1 LQQFPYILPQAVA
14 NDVILNRHVEAFFL
28 RVLDLGCGSGRD
40 LASWGVA
47 APDVIIGLDM
57 NRPRL
62 LAAKARFPN
71 RTYVRGSGECLPFAE
86 ASFDR
91 VLSSVA
97 LPYTNIPKT
106 LAEIH
111 RVLAPGGSLW
121 LSLHLPAFTIRE
133 LLHNALPKPA
143 AIMFRVYVA
152 GNGLIFHCTGK
163 TVAFPNGRTESFQT
177 ERGMRIA
184 LNRAGFV
191 NLSFRPVTEVG
202 DSFLVDTFH
211 VERKSRFWSSELL
224 LLSKSEKP
232 RHGSGLMNPP

>member
-1 LQQFPYILPQAVA
+1 
-14 NDVILNRHVEAFFL
+14 VEAFL
-28 RVLDLGCGSGRD
+28 LQVLDLGCGSGRD

-47 APDVIIGLDM
+47 APDAIIGLDM
-57 NRPRL
+57 NRRRL
-62 LAAKARFPN
+62 LAARARFPN

-91 VLSSVA
+91 VVSSVA
-97 LPYTNIPKT
+97 LPYMNIPKA
-106 LAEIH
+106 LSEIH
-111 RVLAPGGSLW
+111 RVLVPGGSLW

-133 LLHNALPKPA
+133 LLHDALPKPA
-143 AIMFRVYVA
+143 ASLFRLYVA
-152 GNGLIFHCTGK
+152 ANGSMFHCIGK

-191 NLSFRPVTEVG
+191 NLSFRRVTDVG
-202 DSFLVDTFH
+202 DNFLLETSGRGDQFH
-211 VERKSRFWSSELL
+211 VERKSQIWASAELL

-232 RHGSGLMNPP
+232 RHECGLVTPL